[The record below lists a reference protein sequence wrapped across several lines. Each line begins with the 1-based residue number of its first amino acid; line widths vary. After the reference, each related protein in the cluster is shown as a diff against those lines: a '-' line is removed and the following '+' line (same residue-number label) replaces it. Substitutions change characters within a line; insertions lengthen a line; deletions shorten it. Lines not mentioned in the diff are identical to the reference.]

1 MPAEALTV
9 ALTPIQDLHGYDHPW
24 AGGAGKNKL
33 PLTLTNLKALN
44 TGGTWNGNTYTL
56 KGIDLTVITDSDDN
70 IIGLVSNGTAS
81 DDFTFYLQKDIT
93 SATYPDQVIING
105 CVSAVN
111 GVFFRVQLT
120 ASPWTV
126 LCDNYS
132 GDTSFTIPSTGSYQI
147 IIRIYNGVTVSN
159 KAFYPMIRLA
169 TVTDA
174 TFAPYTN
181 ICPISGR
188 ASTNVS
194 TTDGE
199 DTESVSI
206 AFGTTVYGGTV
217 NFNTGVVTVDMAIV
231 DMGSLSWTYDG
242 GIFRATLSGSKMPP
256 TINTKAEILSEIY
269 ETDTSNNVN
278 AKTTDGTIA
287 LHTVNNL
294 LWVYDSR
301 YTDPTVYTAAIN
313 GVQLCYELET
323 PTTLQLTPDEL
334 TMLKGD
340 NSVTGDGVITITAY
354 TGSSYPVEITR
365 KRKTKKKGGK

>member
-70 IIGLVSNGTAS
+70 VIGLVSNGTAS

-188 ASTNVS
+188 ASTSVS

-217 NFNTGVVTVDMAIV
+217 NFNTGVVTVDSVIA
-231 DMGSLSWTYDG
+231 DLGSLEWTYN
-242 GIFRATLSGSKMPP
+242 SGDRRFNAPLADIKAVSVRTMPMKCSCYKV
-256 TINTKAEILSEIY
+256 I
-269 ETDTSNNVN
+269 D
-278 AKTTDGTIA
+278 DGTPFADLPPYCIYNNGPAIA
-287 LHTVNNL
+287 VH
-294 LWVYDSR
+294 DAE
-301 YTDPTVYTAAIN
+301 YTDATAFTTAVTGQTV
-313 GVQLCYELET
+313 CYEPAT
-323 PTTLQLTPDEL
+323 PTTLTLTPDEL
-334 TMLKGD
+334 TMLKGY